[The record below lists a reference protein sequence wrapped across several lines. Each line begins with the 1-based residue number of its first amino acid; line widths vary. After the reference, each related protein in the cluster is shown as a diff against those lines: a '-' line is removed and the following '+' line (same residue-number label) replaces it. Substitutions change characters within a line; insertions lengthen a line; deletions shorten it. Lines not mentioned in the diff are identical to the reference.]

1 MFEIENDSK
10 VVAVKE
16 QSVKI
21 VEQAQ
26 TLVVTNDAQAV
37 VATEVLGTLKGMS
50 KQVEETRQF
59 FVGGLN
65 EQVKKFNASFKKL
78 SEPLVE
84 ADKIVRNKILAYRQ
98 EQERKRQ
105 VEQAR
110 IDKEAREE
118 QERLDKIAAEEQAKL
133 NKKAEEEGTA
143 PWDIPQVEAQTVAV
157 APLTIAKAPTTIHSA
172 AGMTSVKKV
181 WKFYIKNESLI
192 PREYLIVNE
201 TKIREAVRNGVREI
215 AGVEIKQEESLAIR

>member
-1 MFEIENDSK
+1 MQEFNENDSK
-10 VVAVKE
+10 IVAVKE

-65 EQVKKFNASFKKL
+65 EQVRKFNASFKKL
-78 SEPLVE
+78 SEPLAE

-105 VEQAR
+105 AEQAR

-118 QERLDKIAAEEQAKL
+118 QERLDKQAAEEQAKL
-133 NKKAEEEGTA
+133 DKKAEKEGTA
-143 PWDIPQVEAQTVAV
+143 PWDIPQVEVQTVT
-157 APLTIAKAPTTIHSA
+157 PITIAKAPTVINSM
-172 AGMTSVKKV
+172 AGMASVKKV
-181 WKFYIKNESLI
+181 WKFYIKDESLI
-192 PREYLIVNE
+192 PRKYLMVNE
-201 TKIREAVRNGVREI
+201 TLIRDQIRLGVREI